1 MSWVTPD
8 DIEAI
13 YPDFD
18 ASQEFVD
25 HVQHLAESCAGVVAE
40 PVSPQL
46 RATFIDVVYRKWLAM
61 ENNPEGT
68 TQETLGPYMVQ
79 MPSVPGLGLTKNECR
94 ALRTAARRPG
104 LTSIPVGSGP
114 LETPPRHDATETIEE
129 VFG

>member
-13 YPDFD
+13 YADFD

-25 HVQHLAESCAGVVAE
+25 HVQHLAESCAGVIAE

-61 ENNPEGT
+61 ENNPNPRNKAMTPPTRGRNNKRNVI
-68 TQETLGPYMVQ
+68 QFF
-79 MPSVPGLGLTKNECR
+79 R
-94 ALRTAARRPG
+94 
-104 LTSIPVGSGP
+104 SIPG
-114 LETPPRHDATETIEE
+114 
-129 VFG
+129 